1 MHCLKQ
7 HFVLSDICKVELHVL
22 RQETALKIWL
32 NPGLNLT
39 ISDEPGQAWT
49 FISVSVG
56 SRPVSYLFTSASAQ
70 ELVHS
75 APKCDTE
82 PIQYVILLA
91 LTCWGVAVTPVPI
104 AQTGS

>member
-1 MHCLKQ
+1 MFLDK
-7 HFVLSDICKVELHVL
+7 K
-22 RQETALKIWL
+22 TGLKIWL
-32 NPGLNLT
+32 NSGLNLT
-39 ISDEPGQAWT
+39 ISDEPGPWI

-56 SRPVSYLFTSASAQ
+56 SWPVSYLFTSASAL

-75 APKCDTE
+75 APKSDTE
-82 PIQYVILLA
+82 PIRYVILVA